1 MRTIIAGS
9 RTIIN
14 YQELLFAIASAG
26 WKPTV
31 VVSGCA
37 KGADLLGEVWA
48 NSYQVPILRFP
59 ADWETNGKYAG
70 ILRNVQMAENA
81 EALIALWDGVSTGTR
96 HMIET
101 AHEHGLQVFVRKVKP
116 IERYNTDEVWP
127 RR

>member
-14 YQELLFAIASAG
+14 YNELENAISAAG

-48 NSYQVPILRFP
+48 NSHQVPLLRFP
-59 ADWETNGKYAG
+59 ANWDEHGKYAG
-70 ILRNVQMAENA
+70 ILRNIQMAENA
-81 EALIALWDGVSTGTR
+81 EALIALWDGESRGTR

-101 AHEHGLQVFVRKVKP
+101 AHEHGLQVYVRRVK
-116 IERYNTDEVWP
+116 NEV
-127 RR
+127 RT